1 MTSWEILLRFPPYED
16 RLVNRMQWQAFS
28 YAHIFPSP
36 SQDYDFVAP
45 PSGYEDVLQSGPKP
59 SSETPRGHQ
68 FPAAFLIIASGLD
81 KVSPSHGADLCPI
94 RLTSLFHQQHGID
107 SSTPVSYTHL
117 DIAGSAGDHP
127 SIPTG
132 APIPA
137 LVRQFI
143 A

>member
-1 MTSWEILLRFPPYED
+1 MGDPFEISSIRREVSEHAMASLL
-16 RLVNRMQWQAFS
+16 L
-28 YAHIFPSP
+28 YAPISFPSP

-45 PSGYEDVLQSGPKP
+45 PSEYEDVLQCNAKP

-81 KVSPSHGADLCPI
+81 KVSPYHESMALTSAL
-94 RLTSLFHQQHGID
+94 RLISLFHQQHGID